1 MTKRIR
7 TYVLLLITLFTFCGC
22 YDPTPYLGTWVTDIE
37 EEDGYDGT
45 LKLMLKEDDNIAV
58 GRNRADR
65 RLRCQCHNDHEDE
78 RYMGCRSR
86 NHDARHRP

>member
-45 LKLMLKEDDNIAV
+45 LKLMLK
-58 GRNRADR
+58 
-65 RLRCQCHNDHEDE
+65 
-78 RYMGCRSR
+78 
-86 NHDARHRP
+86 